1 MEANEQ
7 GIPNSTAEKPRYKI
21 IFKRDVC
28 IGALPCAASAPEFWI
43 KSDDGKVDLK
53 GAKKIDENTYELEV
67 VTLGRNHDAAVSCPV
82 NAIKV
87 IDLWTGQEII

>member
-1 MEANEQ
+1 MATETPSDTTDQ
-7 GIPNSTAEKPRYKI
+7 KPRYKI

-28 IGALPCAASAPEFWI
+28 IGALPCAASAPDFWI

-67 VTLGRNHDAAVSCPV
+67 VELGRNHDAAVSCPV

-87 IDLWTGQEII
+87 LELSTGREVV